1 MPAYKKNSSKLQNP
15 FNKEERLLLKKLASF
30 AKDQDLLEGRDR
42 KLLFQS
48 GQFLEWFPSTAQRL
62 PDILKELVDDI
73 EDSGH
78 EKIVTS
84 MIDQLSKLDP
94 EIMVLE
100 KKLSDGTITNPEL
113 LLLAEGY
120 EGQGNVKKTLVIAE
134 ELYKENPGNETV
146 RLLLERLRNDS

>member
-30 AKDQDLLEGRDR
+30 AKDQDFLEGRDR

-48 GQFLEWFPSTAQRL
+48 GQFSEWFPSTAQRL
-62 PDILKELVDDI
+62 PGILKELVDDI
-73 EDSGH
+73 EDSNH
-78 EKIVTS
+78 EQIVSS

-120 EGQGNVKKTLVIAE
+120 EEQGNFKKALVIVE
-134 ELYKENPGNETV
+134 DLYKKHPNNETV
-146 RLLLERLRNDS
+146 RFLLERLQK

>member
-1 MPAYKKNSSKLQNP
+1 MPGCRRDNSKLQNP
-15 FNKEERLLLKKLASF
+15 FNKDERLLLKKLASF
-30 AKDQDLLEGRDR
+30 AKGQDLLEGQDR

-48 GQFLEWFPSTAQRL
+48 GQFLEWFPNTAKRL
-62 PDILKELVDDI
+62 PAILKELADDI
-73 EDSGH
+73 DDSDH

-84 MIDQLSKLDP
+84 MIDRLSKLDP

-120 EGQGNVKKTLVIAE
+120 ERQENFKKARIIAE
-134 ELYKENPGNETV
+134 DLYKENPGNETL
-146 RLLLERLRNDS
+146 RLMLERIQ

>member
-1 MPAYKKNSSKLQNP
+1 MEILSFFQQKL
-15 FNKEERLLLKKLASF
+15 FMDWEGMLLTSLLLKKLASF

-48 GQFLEWFPSTAQRL
+48 GQYSEWFPNTAKRL
-62 PDILKELVDDI
+62 PTILKELVDDI

-78 EKIVTS
+78 EQIVSS

-113 LLLAEGY
+113 LLLAEVLP
-120 EGQGNVKKTLVIAE
+120 N
-134 ELYKENPGNETV
+134 N
-146 RLLLERLRNDS
+146 